1 MIDIIYISYA
11 KRDSNKTS
19 GNLILFDEKE
29 SDIFC
34 ACSGGWGK
42 GALPFGRYNI
52 DRCYALRDN
61 GKVEA
66 YKREGL
72 PWVAKLSPLFETDR
86 SGLLIHPDGNIPGTR
101 GCIGILQNDMACFK
115 TLCNM
120 LENKPKLLLEVL

>member
-61 GKVEA
+61 GNVKA
-66 YKREGL
+66 YKREGTIDSSR
-72 PWVAKLSPLFETDR
+72 WE
-86 SGLLIHPDGNIPGTR
+86 HTR
-101 GCIGILQNDMACFK
+101 NERLYRYLTK
-115 TLCNM
+115 
-120 LENKPKLLLEVL
+120 